1 MAPALQVYASA
12 ILLVPIAETVDFGVG
27 VFSSGTVFIP
37 STVKFNLL
45 AQS

>member
-12 ILLVPIAETVDFGVG
+12 ILLIPIAETVDCGVG
-27 VFSSGTVFIP
+27 VSSGGTVFIP
-37 STVKFNLL
+37 STVKFSLL